1 MATARLPAWFS
12 RLAILATGLG
22 VLTGGTALAAYPD
35 KPIRVV
41 VPFNAGSGS
50 DNVARKLTG
59 MVGEARGWTF
69 IVDNRPGAS
78 GTIGARAAA
87 EAPADGYTLF
97 YTGNTTHGANSAL
110 FKQLPYDPVAD
121 FDPIIRVGVF
131 PLVLLTRPTLEVAS
145 VTELTEHMRSA
156 ATPLTFAEGSAG
168 PRVAAERFLHEADVP
183 ATHVPYKSS
192 PQALADLIGGHVD
205 FTFLDTVAAMPMIQN
220 NTLRPLALTSRQPIE
235 RLPGVKTMDE
245 LGFPGFEV
253 QNWSALFVPDGTPAD
268 IVQTLHEAFASAISS
283 ADWQAFVS
291 QLGAYADLLTPEQT
305 AEWVAS
311 EIKQYQEVLARAGVV
326 PE

>member
-1 MATARLPAWFS
+1 MANPRLPAWLS
-12 RLAILATGLG
+12 RLALVATGLG
-22 VLTGGTALAAYPD
+22 VLTGGAAMAAYPD
-35 KPIRVV
+35 KPIRVI

-59 MVGEARGWTF
+59 MVSEARGWTF
-69 IVDNRPGAS
+69 IIDNRPGAS

-87 EAPADGYTLF
+87 EAPTDGYTIF

-121 FDPIIRVGVF
+121 FQPIIRVGVF
-131 PLVLLTRPTLEVAS
+131 PLALLTRPNLDVAS
-145 VTELTEHMRSA
+145 VDELVKHMRSA
-156 ATPLTFAEGSAG
+156 TPPLTFAEGSAG
-168 PRVAAERFLHEADVP
+168 PRVATERFLHEANVQ

-192 PQALADLIGGHVD
+192 PQALTDMIGGHVD
-205 FTFLDTVAAMPMIQN
+205 FMFLDTVASMPMIQN
-220 NTLRPLALTSRQPIE
+220 GTLRPLALTSKQHVE

-253 QNWSALFVPDGTPAD
+253 QNWSALFVPDGTPED
-268 IVQTLHEAFASAISS
+268 IVGTLHEAFATAITS
-283 ADWQAFVS
+283 ADWQAFVA

-305 AEWVAS
+305 AEWVTS